1 MYSDRER
8 IAHVVRRLGI
18 GANPWLA
25 ADYASVEEA
34 KAALLALPAGPAELP
49 QIPVPKT
56 WDAVDYEVLVK
67 RLVPW
72 WMDVIVSGKQ
82 PLTERLT
89 WFWHDHFAINANKAS
104 NTYVTWEH
112 HRLVRRHATGSFE
125 DMLRAIARDAA
136 MLWYLDGAQ
145 NAYGTPNENFG
156 REVMELHT
164 LGPGNYTQRDVSEIA
179 RAFTGWVVN
188 EPDGEAGA
196 LPFPGSPAWTGVFDA
211 ERHDP
216 AMKVVLGTTGPID
229 MDAAIDLLLDHPAT
243 GPHVA
248 AKLYREL
255 VGIDADGATAQRLGA
270 LFRRDYAIMPLVEAI
285 VADPAFTG
293 DDAIRAKVRTPLE
306 KAATVLQGLPRAID
320 PPPEAVAWMLD
331 KLAYL
336 PLHAPSPAGFP
347 YGTGLLD
354 PARVLGGFELLNLA
368 RNLDEDGAPAIDVPL
383 ALGLFD
389 LSDDTRATLDRFP
402 RLGMK
407 LGLAFGCPEF
417 LAV

>member
-25 ADYASVEEA
+25 VGYNSVDEA
-34 KAALLALPAGPAELP
+34 KAGLLAPPATPADLP
-49 QIPVPKT
+49 QLPVPKT
-56 WDAVDYEVLVK
+56 WNEVDYEVIVK
-67 RLVPW
+67 RLIPW
-72 WMDVIVSGKQ
+72 WMDVIVAGKQ

-89 WFWHDHFAINANKAS
+89 WFWHDHFAINGNKVG
-104 NTYVTWEH
+104 NTYAAYEH

-125 DMLRAIARDAA
+125 ELLRAVARDAA

-196 LPFPGSPAWTGVFDA
+196 LPFPNVAAWTGVLDP

-216 AMKVVLGTTGPID
+216 AMKVVLGTTGLID

-255 VGIDADGATAQRLGA
+255 VGVAADDNTAQRLGA
-270 LFRRDYAIMPLVEAI
+270 LFRRDYAVIPLVEAI
-285 VADPAFTG
+285 VAEPAFTS
-293 DDAIRAKVRTPLE
+293 DEAIRAKVRTPLE
-306 KAATVLQGLPRAID
+306 KAATVLQGLPRVAD
-320 PPPEAVAWMLD
+320 APPETVSWMLD

-336 PLHAPSPAGFP
+336 PLHAPNPAGFP
-347 YGTGLLD
+347 FGTGLLD
-354 PARVLGGFELLNLA
+354 PARLLGGFELLNLA

-389 LSDDTRATLDRFP
+389 LSDDTRATLERFP
-402 RLGMK
+402 RTGMK